1 MDARHRE
8 GRVYVNYHI
17 VCVYH
22 GNFLI
27 FSPCSSPFL
36 TPTLWQMVPHKSHT
50 QISSQGNASLLLK
63 RGTNVRWIWDEFALW
78 IKFTGPRWLLPRVY
92 QETTIL
98 LYFISYNSKRIFHIF
113 GLQKCTVE
121 GKCDAKPV
129 WLLNTWTNFEYS
141 GGGCSNMTRK
151 RIGLGV
157 RLITAVGVIVTGG
170 KIMDRIHLC

>member
-1 MDARHRE
+1 MQMNFNRRP
-8 GRVYVNYHI
+8 GILFYGSQCLQYR
-17 VCVYH
+17 

-27 FSPCSSPFL
+27 FSPCSSAFFP

-98 LYFISYNSKRIFHIF
+98 LYFISYNSERIFYI
-113 GLQKCTVE
+113 LAPEECRVE
-121 GKCDAKPV
+121 GNV
-129 WLLNTWTNFEYS
+129 MQSSSGYWTRGQTVNTARPGYPNKS
-141 GGGCSNMTRK
+141 RK
-151 RIGLGV
+151 RIRLFQV
-157 RLITAVGVIVTGG
+157 RLISAAGVIVTQG
-170 KIMDRIHLC
+170 DRIHLC